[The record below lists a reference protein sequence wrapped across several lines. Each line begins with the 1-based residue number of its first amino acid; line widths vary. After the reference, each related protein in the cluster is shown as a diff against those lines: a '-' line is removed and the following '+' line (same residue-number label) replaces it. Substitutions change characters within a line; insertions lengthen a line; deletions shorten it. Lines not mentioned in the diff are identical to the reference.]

1 MAADKR
7 LGTGRKRR
15 GALVELQDEKRVVVF
30 AIKAPRRRTVVA
42 AVDQV
47 VLLRARRECAHRLAK
62 GDRGGP
68 GRGGGRSGVLSPS
81 ARWGGARAG
90 KGGPFAGEG
99 EGVEVRN

>member
-15 GALVELQDEKRVVVF
+15 GALFELQDEKRVVVF

-62 GDRGGP
+62 GDR
-68 GRGGGRSGVLSPS
+68 
-81 ARWGGARAG
+81 
-90 KGGPFAGEG
+90 FAVEG
-99 EGVEVRN
+99 EGVEVRNERIAVGDGKGRSMPCRHDARASRKGDAR